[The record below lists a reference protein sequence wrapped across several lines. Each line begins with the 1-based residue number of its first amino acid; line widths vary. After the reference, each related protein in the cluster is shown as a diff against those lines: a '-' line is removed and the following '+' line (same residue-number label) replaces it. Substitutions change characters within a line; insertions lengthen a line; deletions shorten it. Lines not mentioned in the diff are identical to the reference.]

1 MSEHQPHDP
10 QSTPEALP
18 TAASTRGVSA
28 SRVSTSRRNLLRGG
42 LAGAPA
48 LLALKS
54 TPVVACTCKL
64 PSGFT
69 VSGNLSRGPKNC
81 VDRARRASTW
91 ASSTNCKTASPN
103 QYYSGTTNYA
113 IYKGTLVG
121 SGTTGTGTPLSLI
134 TTGYS
139 GTTVGSW
146 LALPDDSV
154 QGMLMACYLESVV
167 SGGPNFPTT
176 AMIKSM
182 WNTGVQGTGYTVPN
196 QTVKWNKDQ
205 VIGYLRY
212 LTGFV
217 V

>member
-18 TAASTRGVSA
+18 TTASTRGVSA
-28 SRVSTSRRNLLRGG
+28 TRRNLLRGG

-69 VSGNLSRGPKNC
+69 VSGNLSQGLKNC

-91 ASSTNCKTASPN
+91 VSSTNCKTASPYP
-103 QYYSGTTNYA
+103 YYSGTTTFT

-121 SGTTGTGTPLSLI
+121 TGTGGTGTPLGLT
-134 TTGYS
+134 TTGYA
-139 GTTVGSW
+139 GTTVGDW
-146 LALPDDSV
+146 LALGDDSV

-167 SGGPNFPTT
+167 SGGANFPTT

-182 WNTGVQGTGYTVPN
+182 WNTGVQGTGYIVPN
-196 QTVKWNKDQ
+196 QVAKWNKDQ
-205 VIGYLRY
+205 VLGYLRY
-212 LTGFV
+212 LTGKAV
-217 V
+217 